1 MKIAVVLQRDP
12 FSSEKGT
19 YLRYKANLRSLME
32 ICYKNNWKLDILLVS
47 SSQKLMKT
55 ITSSFDKKE
64 QKTIKITNIPQV
76 ELIKTGDSDDFFH
89 KFANIYLKNPFLT
102 LRTAASIL
110 KDTDI
115 VIFFEPYNQMLLAV
129 LGRLHRRKCVFDFQN
144 SESMLGR
151 SILTNAHSLRDKLLG
166 LAWYSYGIVTE
177 SLLLKMANRIAVPG
191 KADIDSLIESHG
203 ASNSKRLVVIPNVVD
218 IPPDADSVF
227 YTSSPEKKD
236 VLFVGDMS
244 YQPNR
249 QATEIIINHVAP
261 ELQQKSP
268 QAYVCIV
275 GRSPPQMSNVPS
287 NVQILGYVPNLS
299 EVTKRCVV
307 AIAPLY
313 AGAGIKYKILT
324 YLLYGL
330 PVVATPKAVEGLD
343 DEIVKF
349 IDVVTKPEDFA
360 KAVIHIVDDHED
372 RVERCKKAREYVLR
386 EYTMTPSFMD
396 KWEGVIQELVKG

>member
-12 FSSEKGT
+12 YYSEKGT
-19 YLRYKANLRSLME
+19 YLRYRANLRSVIE
-32 ICYKNNWKLDILLVS
+32 VCSTNNRELNILLVS
-47 SSQKLMKT
+47 SSDKLNRTIDSSLNNKEKKT
-55 ITSSFDKKE
+55 VKV
-64 QKTIKITNIPQV
+64 TNIPGI
-76 ELIKTGDSDDFFH
+76 ELIKTERSDDFFH
-89 KFANIYLKNPFLT
+89 RFASIYLKNPFAT
-102 LRTAASIL
+102 LRTAASVL

-115 VIFFEPYNQMLLAV
+115 VIFFEPYNQMLLAI
-129 LGRLHRRKCVFDFQN
+129 LAWIYRKKSIVDFQN

-177 SLLLKMANRIAVPG
+177 SLLLRMANRIAVPG
-191 KADIDSLIESHG
+191 KADIDSLIKSHG
-203 ASNSKRLVVIPNVVD
+203 ASNSKRLVIIPNVVD
-218 IPPDADSVF
+218 IPPDVDNAS
-227 YTSSPEKKD
+227 YTRSPEKKD

-275 GRSPPQMSNVPS
+275 GRSPPQMPKVSS

-343 DEIVKF
+343 DEIIKF

-360 KAVIHIVDDHED
+360 KAVIHLIDNHED
-372 RVERCKKAREYVLR
+372 RVERCRKAREYVLR

-396 KWEGVIQELVKG
+396 KWERVIEELAKG

>member
-12 FSSEKGT
+12 YSSEKGT
-19 YLRYKANLRSLME
+19 YQRYKANLRSLME
-32 ICYKNNWKLDILLVS
+32 ICSKNNWKLDILLVS
-47 SSQKLMKT
+47 SSEKLTKT
-55 ITSSFDKKE
+55 ITSSLSKKE
-64 QKTIKITNIPQV
+64 QNTIRITNIPRV
-76 ELIKTGDSDDFFH
+76 ELTKTDDSDSFPH
-89 KFANIYLKNPFLT
+89 KFVNMYLKNPFAT
-102 LRTAASIL
+102 LQTAAPIL

-115 VIFFEPYNQMLLAV
+115 VIFFEPYNQMLLAI
-129 LGRLHRRKCVFDFQN
+129 LARLYRRKCIFDFQN

-177 SLLLKMANRIAVPG
+177 SLLLRIANRIAVPG
-191 KADIDSLIESHG
+191 KADIDNLIKSHG
-203 ASNSKRLVVIPNVVD
+203 ASNSKRLVIIPNVVD
-218 IPPDADSVF
+218 IPPDVDSAS
-227 YTSSPEKKD
+227 YTKSPEKKD

-275 GRSPPQMSNVPS
+275 GRSPPQMQKVPP

-343 DEIVKF
+343 NEIIKF

-360 KAVIHIVDDHED
+360 KAVIHIVDNHED
-372 RVERCKKAREYVLR
+372 RIERCKKAREYVLR

>member
-1 MKIAVVLQRDP
+1 MKIAAILQRDP
-12 FSSEKGT
+12 YSAEKGT

-32 ICYKNNWKLDILLVS
+32 ICSKNNWKLDILVIS
-47 SSQKLMKT
+47 SSEKLMKT
-55 ITSSFDKKE
+55 INSSLNKKE
-64 QKTIKITNIPQV
+64 QKTVKVTNIPQV
-76 ELIKTGDSDDFFH
+76 ELTKTGDSDNFFH
-89 KFANIYLKNPFLT
+89 KFANMYLKNPFLT
-102 LRTAASIL
+102 LRTGASIL

-115 VIFFEPYNQMLLAV
+115 VIFFEPYNQMLLAILV
-129 LGRLHRRKCVFDFQN
+129 WLYRRKCIFDFQN

-151 SILTNAHSLRDKLLG
+151 SILTNAHSLGDKLLG

-177 SLLLKMANRIAVPG
+177 SLLLRIANRIAVPG
-191 KADIDSLIESHG
+191 KADIDSLIKSHG
-203 ASNSKRLVVIPNVVD
+203 TSNSKRLVIIPNVVD
-218 IPPDADSVF
+218 IPPGADDAS
-227 YTSSPEKKD
+227 YMRSPEKKD

-261 ELQQKSP
+261 ELQQQSP

-343 DEIVKF
+343 DEIIKF

-360 KAVIHIVDDHED
+360 KAVIHLIDNHED
-372 RVERCKKAREYVLR
+372 RVERCRKAREYVLR

-396 KWEGVIQELVKG
+396 KWERVIEELAKG